1 MEDTKKHPDAITYT
15 NDEVLEEEG
24 KHVIEKTHSNSILH
38 KILRSLSISKNI
50 IILILSG
57 IFVTLVF
64 ADVVVFVLP
73 RNNELSI
80 ADTPTPVPTTQ
91 TTKISVIPSRSI
103 SYKVTPSI
111 TKATSTPSPS
121 PTRQPTATPT
131 RTPTPTMQPSATPT
145 PKPATFTDNSY
156 GVLENATC
164 QGITG
169 WAYDPANPTAEVNV
183 WLYADGGT
191 YGGIMSGNVNTTML
205 RADINT
211 SKSITGTHG
220 YSFSV
225 IAPLK
230 DGKEHSLYAY
240 VEINGI
246 RYQLGNTP
254 LYLTCSQ

>member
-1 MEDTKKHPDAITYT
+1 MEDTKKHPDAVTYT
-15 NDEVLEEEG
+15 NDEVLGAED
-24 KHVIEKTHSNSILH
+24 KHVTKTPPPSSLLH
-38 KILRSLSISKNI
+38 KIVRSLSISKNI
-50 IILILSG
+50 IILVLSG

-64 ADVVVFVLP
+64 ADVVVFLLP

-80 ADTPTPVPTTQ
+80 TDTSTPLPKQQAKVPSAPSPT
-91 TTKISVIPSRSI
+91 I
-103 SYKVTPSI
+103 SYKLTPSI
-111 TKATSTPSPS
+111 TPKATSTPSPS

-131 RTPTPTMQPSATPT
+131 RTPTPTIQPTATPT

-156 GVLENATC
+156 GVLESATC

-169 WAYDPANPTAEVNV
+169 WAYDPANPTAETNI

-191 YGGIMSGNVNTTML
+191 YGGIMSGNINTTIL

-211 SKSITGTHG
+211 NKNITGTHG
-220 YSFSV
+220 FSFTV

-240 VEINGI
+240 VDINGV

-254 LYLTCSQ
+254 LYLTCTQ